1 MDSDE
6 EFIDNSLAV
15 GDIVYDE
22 AQIAQQQ
29 QEYAAQLKLAST
41 AIPTVVKD
49 FIQYFH
55 RCLSDNSVYELH
67 GCYENSFGKLTD
79 KFYKNS
85 HWPHPVAQ
93 VAPLVKNDPVF
104 LYFYS
109 ELYYRHLYAKLTP
122 TPMERFES
130 YSNYCNLFN
139 YILNSDGPVDLE
151 LPTSWAWGIVDEFIY
166 QYNSYWMSKTD
177 SDSNTNAEGVAPDT
191 WGTYSVLNV
200 LYSLSEKT
208 KIREQL
214 RAIKA
219 GLDPMDVA
227 GPYGSRPLYK
237 MLGYFCVIG
246 LLRVHT
252 LLGDFTLA
260 LKTMESIELTKKA
273 LFARVAPAHFATYY
287 YVGICYVMTRRYA
300 DAIRCFSHVL
310 TYMARTKNVQGPRYD
325 AKRSEQMYA
334 LLAICVVLSP
344 ARLDD
349 SIHVALR
356 DRYGDQMAAMQRGDL
371 KLFEELFTFAAPKF
385 IQPGD
390 VHGGDPLKHHLKI
403 FMVDV
408 SNTLSTANLKSYL
421 NLYATMD
428 LGKLASFLD
437 TDAEDLRSQLV
448 TLKMKNRQLR
458 WTEGELADGTYQH
471 CSELDIALENDLIH
485 VAEAKGGRK
494 FADWFIRNTV
504 KNYSVQDYIVNGDK
518 KEKEKKN

>member
-122 TPMERFES
+122 TPLERFES

-166 QYNSYWMSKTD
+166 QYNSYWMTKEAHN
-177 SDSNTNAEGVAPDT
+177 SDGVAPT
-191 WGTYSVLNV
+191 PGAPTPCSTCCTRCLRRPRFENSCEPSRLVL
-200 LYSLSEKT
+200 
-208 KIREQL
+208 IPWMW
-214 RAIKA
+214 
-219 GLDPMDVA
+219 LDPMAPDLCTRCWATSVSLVCCECT
-227 GPYGSRPLYK
+227 PFWETSLWLSRPW
-237 MLGYFCVIG
+237 
-246 LLRVHT
+246 
-252 LLGDFTLA
+252 
-260 LKTMESIELTKKA
+260 S
-273 LFARVAPAHFATYY
+273 P
-287 YVGICYVMTRRYA
+287 
-300 DAIRCFSHVL
+300 
-310 TYMARTKNVQGPRYD
+310 
-325 AKRSEQMYA
+325 
-334 LLAICVVLSP
+334 LS
-344 ARLDD
+344 
-349 SIHVALR
+349 
-356 DRYGDQMAAMQRGDL
+356 
-371 KLFEELFTFAAPKF
+371 
-385 IQPGD
+385 
-390 VHGGDPLKHHLKI
+390 
-403 FMVDV
+403 
-408 SNTLSTANLKSYL
+408 
-421 NLYATMD
+421 
-428 LGKLASFLD
+428 
-437 TDAEDLRSQLV
+437 
-448 TLKMKNRQLR
+448 
-458 WTEGELADGTYQH
+458 
-471 CSELDIALENDLIH
+471 
-485 VAEAKGGRK
+485 
-494 FADWFIRNTV
+494 
-504 KNYSVQDYIVNGDK
+504 
-518 KEKEKKN
+518 